1 MKAIFLNKINM
12 LKFFFNRVVIDLGMN
27 INIDCRQIGN
37 RQIIVE

>member
-1 MKAIFLNKINM
+1 MKAIFLNKCKL

-27 INIDCRQIGN
+27 INIDCRKIGN